1 MISQTCPNQSM
12 SSASSRPE
20 RMGKVACR
28 ASSGPPT
35 ALSKDNIRQ
44 DDTPVHKALREAMV
58 NALVH
63 ADYSDRASVLVIKQ
77 PTGFIFRNPGVL
89 RVPAAVA
96 LQGGATDCRNRIL
109 QRMFLMIGLG
119 ERAGSGMAKIQRGW
133 GQIGGK
139 LRLVDSFEP
148 FDQTRLEMDFARPAD
163 SARHSGVA
171 GILAAKMAGEVAGK
185 KAGIVAGMVLQ
196 LMTEKPEMSIPD
208 IAVTLGISKRSI
220 ERTVR
225 ELKSAGRVLR
235 IGPGRGGRWD
245 VAKNT

>member
-20 RMGKVACR
+20 RMGKVVCR

-133 GQIGGK
+133 G
-139 LRLVDSFEP
+139 
-148 FDQTRLEMDFARPAD
+148 
-163 SARHSGVA
+163 
-171 GILAAKMAGEVAGK
+171 
-185 KAGIVAGMVLQ
+185 
-196 LMTEKPEMSIPD
+196 
-208 IAVTLGISKRSI
+208 
-220 ERTVR
+220 
-225 ELKSAGRVLR
+225 
-235 IGPGRGGRWD
+235 
-245 VAKNT
+245 

>member
-1 MISQTCPNQSM
+1 
-12 SSASSRPE
+12 
-20 RMGKVACR
+20 
-28 ASSGPPT
+28 
-35 ALSKDNIRQ
+35 
-44 DDTPVHKALREAMV
+44 
-58 NALVH
+58 
-63 ADYSDRASVLVIKQ
+63 
-77 PTGFIFRNPGVL
+77 
-89 RVPAAVA
+89 
-96 LQGGATDCRNRIL
+96 
-109 QRMFLMIGLG
+109 
-119 ERAGSGMAKIQRGW
+119 
-133 GQIGGK
+133 
-139 LRLVDSFEP
+139 
-148 FDQTRLEMDFARPAD
+148 
-163 SARHSGVA
+163 VA